1 MSVCIVTGST
11 VAKIATLSFTLA
23 WTHSVQKTRWIEE
36 WRVGPTSLQIVEAW
50 AESNGAGMEPQNGA
64 VFDGKFWRWK
74 PAMGPLPEV
83 ALRRSDAVPE
93 GWTFCTKGPQGS
105 QCRAIGTPADT
116 ADIAVLKPCPD

>member
-23 WTHSVQKTRWIEE
+23 WTHSVQKTQWIEE
-36 WRVGPTSLQIVEAW
+36 WRVNPTSMQIVEAR
-50 AESNGAGMEPQNGA
+50 AESNGAGMEPQDGA

-74 PAMGPLPEV
+74 PALGPLPEV
-83 ALRRSDAVPE
+83 ALRRSDAVPA
-93 GWTFCTKGPQGS
+93 GWTFCALG